1 MSTSQNQSPEDVRLR
16 GLIAS
21 SLVEFSSSIAQVLDD
36 RLSAFK
42 RELSEDPRFEVNES
56 EAKRF
61 KTPDKPLLKS
71 EGNKQQF
78 EHEVKVLEKF
88 EDALSSLEQRKYDRA
103 KEALSE
109 GRALVNFRLKLIR
122 IADKSDCGWTT
133 VNEYVADELAENSD
147 DEKRLYRSEQRA
159 QRKIRKTRQYSK
171 RQSPK
176 GARSFQFQQPPT
188 FRPSLLETN
197 PRLPSS
203 NGPLGPCFF
212 CGRYGH
218 LQSKCPDRSAVRP
231 LSDPTPYRY
240 TKQR

>member
-21 SLVEFSSSIAQVLDD
+21 SLGEFSSSIAQVLDD

-147 DEKRLYRSEQRA
+147 DE
-159 QRKIRKTRQYSK
+159 
-171 RQSPK
+171 
-176 GARSFQFQQPPT
+176 
-188 FRPSLLETN
+188 
-197 PRLPSS
+197 
-203 NGPLGPCFF
+203 
-212 CGRYGH
+212 
-218 LQSKCPDRSAVRP
+218 
-231 LSDPTPYRY
+231 
-240 TKQR
+240 